1 MCDKNLVYIP
11 KQLRQILGTSIRAV
25 PNRAAV
31 LLFSNKTTL
40 DDALT
45 SLDIIKADLLHA
57 KTLQQIDYSGANP
70 ARDVPRVAN
79 ESHTN
84 SKSMEITL

>member
-1 MCDKNLVYIP
+1 MEFQIKMYDKNLVYIP

-57 KTLQQIDYSGANP
+57 KTLQQTVCQGKLRQEIAP
-70 ARDVPRVAN
+70 IAAHPR
-79 ESHTN
+79 
-84 SKSMEITL
+84 